1 MAVKNLFAATCES
14 FAVVSTKD
22 EALAKDFSQ
31 EEYNEYLKDLDEGK
45 LRRAEGNVESFT
57 YFHMK
62 LAQKLEDALKGK
74 DKLASLG
81 VTRASGEQP
90 LFTVMTRLVEQSL
103 TDITV
108 DGNSIM
114 DKDKNGKPSERLML
128 GLVRSMIVVDLFAAL
143 QAREAGPMSQGVVE
157 LTKKN

>member
-1 MAVKNLFAATCES
+1 MAIKNLFATTQE
-14 FAVVSTKD
+14 FFTVVSSKD
-22 EALAKDFSQ
+22 EALATDFTAD
-31 EEYNEYLKDLDEGK
+31 EYQEYLKTLDESL
-45 LRRAEGNVESFT
+45 LRKNPEKNESFT

-81 VTRASGEQP
+81 VARANGDQP

-103 TDITV
+103 VDITV
-108 DGNSIM
+108 DGTSIM
-114 DKDKNGKPSERLML
+114 DKAKDGKPSEATML
-128 GLVRSMIVVDLFAAL
+128 GLVRSMIVVELFSAL
-143 QAREAGPMSQGVVE
+143 QAREAGPLSSE

>member
-1 MAVKNLFAATCES
+1 MIKNLFASTQEE
-14 FAVVSTKD
+14 FKVVSAKD
-22 EALAKDFSQ
+22 DALAEDYSA
-31 EEYNEYLKDLDEGK
+31 EEYADYLKDLDENK
-45 LRRAEGNVESFT
+45 LRRKEGNTEAFT

-81 VTRASGEQP
+81 VQRANGEQP

-103 TDITV
+103 VDITCEGV
-108 DGNSIM
+108 SIM
-114 DKDKNGKPSERLML
+114 EKQKDGKPAERIML